1 MMIYLLYEN
10 IKHRFNFN
18 NKIFNFLKKLEFI
31 KLMMKIHKFNQEL
44 FITSILIIKKID
56 TINLDSK
63 TFRINPIYVR
73 IRGYVSI

>member
-18 NKIFNFLKKLEFI
+18 NKIINLFEEIRIHKINENSE
-31 KLMMKIHKFNQEL
+31 IHKFNQEL
-44 FITSILIIKKID
+44 FITSVLIIKKID

-63 TFRINPIYVR
+63 TFRLNPI
-73 IRGYVSI
+73 

>member
-18 NKIFNFLKKLEFI
+18 NKIFNLFEEIRIHKINENSE
-31 KLMMKIHKFNQEL
+31 IHKFNQEL
-44 FITSILIIKKID
+44 FITSVLIIKKID

-63 TFRINPIYVR
+63 TFRLNPI
-73 IRGYVSI
+73 